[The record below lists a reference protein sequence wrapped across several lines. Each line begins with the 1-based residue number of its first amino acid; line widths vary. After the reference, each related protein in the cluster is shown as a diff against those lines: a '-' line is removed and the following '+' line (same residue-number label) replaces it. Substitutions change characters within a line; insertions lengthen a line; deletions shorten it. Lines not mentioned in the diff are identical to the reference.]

1 MTKKL
6 LFIVFTI
13 LNISVIN
20 ATNIKGIIT
29 DQKHEAIPFASVFV
43 AGTTIGT
50 TSNES
55 GFYQLALKPG
65 NYTITVKSIGYTALS
80 KEIIVNTQEQEI
92 NFELKEETIKI
103 KEFTVNSDAEDPAY
117 AVIRNAIKK
126 RKFYKEQVEA
136 FSCDVYIKGV
146 QKLKKKAQ

>member
-65 NYTITVKSIGYTALS
+65 NYTITVKSIGYT
-80 KEIIVNTQEQEI
+80 V
-92 NFELKEETIKI
+92 LK
-103 KEFTVNSDAEDPAY
+103 
-117 AVIRNAIKK
+117 
-126 RKFYKEQVEA
+126 
-136 FSCDVYIKGV
+136 
-146 QKLKKKAQ
+146 